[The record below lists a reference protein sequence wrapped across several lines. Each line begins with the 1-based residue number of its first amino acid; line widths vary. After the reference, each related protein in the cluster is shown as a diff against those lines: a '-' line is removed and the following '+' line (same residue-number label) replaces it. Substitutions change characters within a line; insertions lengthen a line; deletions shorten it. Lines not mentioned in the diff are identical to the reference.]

1 VNLAIRLES
10 LAEPGEIL
18 ISHSAHSLVSEEIA
32 CEKKDEIKVKG
43 FAYPVQAYRVRG
55 TMPELTPE
63 DERLNATLTGFR
75 LTIDFDKLSY
85 ADKVKAKE
93 LLEKAIAKLT

>member
-1 VNLAIRLES
+1 
-10 LAEPGEIL
+10 
-18 ISHSAHSLVSEEIA
+18 
-32 CEKKDEIKVKG
+32 
-43 FAYPVQAYRVRG
+43 
-55 TMPELTPE
+55 MPELTPE
-63 DERLNATLTGFR
+63 DERLNATLAGFR